1 MSGGGSLERHY
12 ITRAGM
18 EKLLTEI
25 DEWRNQ
31 KRPAMV
37 KQLASARSQG
47 DLSENAEYHAAREE
61 LLRIDQKIMQLENTL
76 HSAVLTDETS
86 VKTDQV
92 RILTRV
98 RILDHSKNVERE
110 FTLVSPAEADPAEG
124 RISHQSPVGQGLM
137 GRKVGE
143 MVEIQVPAGTV
154 SWTILEILPIQA
166 QGG

>member
-1 MSGGGSLERHY
+1 LEPHY

-18 EKLLTEI
+18 EKLLTEL
-25 DEWRNQ
+25 DDWKNR

-37 KQLASARSQG
+37 KQLASARSHG

-61 LLRIDQKIMQLENTL
+61 LLRIDQKIMQLESTL

-143 MVEIQVPAGTV
+143 MVEIQVPSGIV

>member
-1 MSGGGSLERHY
+1 MERHY

-18 EKLLTEI
+18 EKLLAEL
-25 DEWRNQ
+25 DEWKSQ

-37 KQLASARSQG
+37 TQLATARGHG

-61 LLRIDQKIMQLENTL
+61 LVRIDQKIMQLETTIR
-76 HSAVLTDETS
+76 SAIVTDETS

-98 RILDHSKNVERE
+98 RILDHSKNVERLY
-110 FTLVSPAEADPAEG
+110 TLVSPAEANPAEG
-124 RISHQSPVGQGLM
+124 KISHQSPVGLGLM
-137 GRKVGE
+137 GKKVGE
-143 MVEIQVPAGTV
+143 TVEIQIPSGSV

-166 QGG
+166 

>member
-1 MSGGGSLERHY
+1 MERHF

-18 EKLLTEI
+18 EKLLAEL
-25 DEWRNQ
+25 DEWKSQ

-37 KQLASARSQG
+37 KQLASARSHG

-61 LLRIDQKIMQLENTL
+61 LVRIDQKIMQLETTL
-76 HSAVLTDETS
+76 RAAVLTDETS

-98 RILDHSKNVERE
+98 RILDHSKNAERM
-110 FTLVSPAEADPAEG
+110 FTLVSPAEANPAEG
-124 RISHQSPVGQGLM
+124 KISQQSPVGQGLM

-143 MVEIQVPAGTV
+143 TVEIQIPSGTV
-154 SWTILEILPIQA
+154 SWTILEILPIQM
-166 QGG
+166 

>member
-1 MSGGGSLERHY
+1 LERHY

-18 EKLLTEI
+18 EKLLTEL
-25 DEWRNQ
+25 DEWKSR

-37 KQLASARSQG
+37 KQLASARSHG

-76 HSAVLTDETS
+76 HAAVLTDETS

-110 FTLVSPAEADPAEG
+110 FTLVSPAEADPTEG

-143 MVEIQVPAGTV
+143 MVEIQVPAGIVT
-154 SWTILEILPIQA
+154 WTILEILPIQS

>member
-1 MSGGGSLERHY
+1 MERHY
-12 ITRAGM
+12 ITRTGM
-18 EKLLTEI
+18 EKLLTEL
-25 DEWRNQ
+25 DEWKNR

-37 KQLASARSQG
+37 KQLASARSHG

-61 LLRIDQKIMQLENTL
+61 LQRIDQKIMHLEVTL
-76 HSAVLTDETS
+76 RAAVLTDETS

-98 RILDHSKNVERE
+98 RILDHSKNAERVY
-110 FTLVSPAEADPAEG
+110 TLVSSVEADPAEG
-124 RISHQSPVGQGLM
+124 RISYQSPVGQGLM

-143 MVEIQVPAGTV
+143 TVEIQVPLGTV

>member
-1 MSGGGSLERHY
+1 MERHY
-12 ITRAGM
+12 ITRTGM
-18 EKLLTEI
+18 EKLLTEL
-25 DEWRNQ
+25 DEWRNR

-37 KQLASARSQG
+37 KQLASARSHG

-61 LLRIDQKIMQLENTL
+61 LQRIDQKIMHLEATL
-76 HSAVLTDETS
+76 RSAVLTDETS

-98 RILDHSKNVERE
+98 RILDHSKNAERVY
-110 FTLVSPAEADPAEG
+110 TLVSPAEADPAEG

-143 MVEIQVPAGTV
+143 TVEIQVPSGIV
-154 SWTILEILPIQA
+154 SWTILEILPVQA
-166 QGG
+166 WGG